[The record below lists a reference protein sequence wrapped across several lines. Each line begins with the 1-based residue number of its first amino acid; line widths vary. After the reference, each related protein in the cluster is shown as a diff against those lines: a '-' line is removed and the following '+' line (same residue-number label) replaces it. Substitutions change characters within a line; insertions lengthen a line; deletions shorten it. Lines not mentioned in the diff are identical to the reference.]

1 MDRLSKEFFFVGLI
15 LFLYMHA
22 WFIASVL
29 PHRSDLADTAWGI
42 GFILASW
49 AAFVIS
55 NVSGWRGALSATL
68 VTIWGARLA
77 WHIHRRNRNKPE
89 DYRYQAWRKAW
100 GRWFL
105 LRSYGQVF
113 ILQGLLL
120 FLVVIPVLLVNF
132 QPSRNF
138 SLLDAAGLVLWAFG
152 FLFEALGDWQLAA
165 FIAEP
170 ANAGKLMQGGLWR
183 YSRHP
188 NYFGDA
194 CAWWGIAIVALQS
207 NMGWLG
213 LVGSGLMSFL
223 LVRVSGV
230 PMLEKTM
237 HKRRPDYVAYQ
248 ERTSGFIPRK
258 TKNS

>member
-1 MDRLSKEFFFVGLI
+1 MSKEFFFVGLI
-15 LFLYMHA
+15 LFLYMNA

-29 PHRSDLADTAWGI
+29 KKRSDLADTAWGI

-55 NVSGWRGALSATL
+55 NVSGWRGALSAML

-188 NYFGDA
+188 NYFGEVA
-194 CAWWGIAIVALQS
+194 QWWGLWLLAL
-207 NMGWLG
+207 NVPYGWVTIIGPLTITT
-213 LVGSGLMSFL
+213 LILK
-223 LVRVSGV
+223 VSGI
-230 PMLEKTM
+230 PLLEAKMAKHPDFSSYARKTSVFF
-237 HKRRPDYVAYQ
+237 PW
-248 ERTSGFIPRK
+248 IPR
-258 TKNS
+258 T